1 LKKDLSLLTVYFD
14 TSFLTQD
21 TLKYLFTYLF
31 NLKFPKNIIKSSQIK
46 KTLNSKKNR
55 IEKNFTIRIFILFL
69 LFGYDFQ
76 V

>member
-31 NLKFPKNIIKSSQIK
+31 NVKFPKHIIKSSQIK

-55 IEKNFTIRIFILFL
+55 IVKNFTIRIFILFL